1 MAQRRILIIDDE
13 ASIRESLSGI
23 LSDEGFAPLTA
34 ANAEEGF
41 ARLDEVRADLV
52 LLDIW
57 MPGMDGMEALK
68 RIKELYPDLPVIMIS
83 GHGTIE
89 TAVQATRLGAFD
101 FIEKPPSYDKI
112 ILAIQN
118 ALQLAELAQ
127 ENRILREQTG
137 QHRAITGNSSVMLQ
151 LKAQIERVAPTD
163 AWVLIR
169 GEHGTGK
176 ELVAQTIHRLSP
188 QAAKPMVA
196 INCAAIP
203 EELIE
208 SELFGHEKGS
218 FTGATDRRRGKFDL
232 ANGGML
238 FLDEIG
244 DMSMKT
250 QAKILRILQEQ
261 KFERVGGAK
270 TISVNVRVLAATNKN
285 LEQEIEQGTFRADL
299 FYRLNVVPIFVPPLR
314 ERLEDLPLLVDDFV
328 VDCGRKGFGRKRFA
342 EAALQ
347 LMAQHPWPGNVRELR
362 NFVERALIMSPGEE
376 VTEAEVRLLLGG
388 GSPAKVAPASPEEYL
403 AAYKHL
409 SYKEAK
415 RLFERDYLAV
425 RLAANHGNISQT
437 AEQIGLERSHLHK
450 KMKSLAMEG
459 GEG

>member
-1 MAQRRILIIDDE
+1 MTARRILIIDDE

-23 LSDEGFAPLTA
+23 LSDEGFAPLA
-34 ANAEEGF
+34 APNAETGLRCLEEE
-41 ARLDEVRADLV
+41 RCDLV

-89 TAVQATRLGAFD
+89 TAVQATRMGAFD

-112 ILAIQN
+112 ILAINN
-118 ALQLAELAQ
+118 ALQFSELAR
-127 ENRILREQTG
+127 ENIILREQAS
-137 QHRAITGNSSVMLQ
+137 QPRALAGNSPVMVR

-188 QAAKPMVA
+188 VAHKPMVEL
-196 INCAAIP
+196 NCAAIP

-208 SELFGHEKGS
+208 SELFGHEKGA
-218 FTGATDRRRGKFDL
+218 FTGATGSRRGKFDL

-244 DMSMKT
+244 DMSLKT

-261 KFERVGGAK
+261 KFERVGGSK
-270 TISVNVRVLAATNKN
+270 TIAVSVRVLAATNKD

-314 ERLEDLPLLVDDFV
+314 ERLEDLPLLVEDFV
-328 VDCGRKGFGRKRFA
+328 AEFGRKGFGRKRFA
-342 EAALQ
+342 KAAMLA
-347 LMAQHPWPGNVRELR
+347 MSQHPWPGNVRELR
-362 NFVERALIMSPGEE
+362 NFVERAMIMSVDEE
-376 VTEAEVRLLLGG
+376 VGEAEVRQLLGG
-388 GSPAKVAPASPEEYL
+388 GGKVAPVSAEE
-403 AAYKHL
+403 HL
-409 SYKEAK
+409 VQYRHLPYKEAK
-415 RLFERDYLAV
+415 RFFERAYLDMQ
-425 RLAANHGNISQT
+425 LAANSGNISQT

-450 KMKSLAMEG
+450 KMKTLAME
-459 GEG
+459 EEEQE